1 MRYLNENSVYYRF
14 TYKNIGIYEAWKIKV
29 GFDKWKNI
37 LNSGVLSWLPK
48 PNFYGKNNKSYFTKK
63 GYKLFIRTVYPLIIK
78 DLNRRDIKLEKIRIS
93 DDKIVYRDD
102 YQIITEENDIVLH
115 ETSYD
120 PPMSLKEIRQ
130 NYGENLYNKLK
141 ADPIHRW
148 RAETGIEL
156 IHKEPSKQELIRI
169 MYNWNQ
175 MPVKYKLISDK
186 KSLELFGMTNKEHF
200 KKLIK
205 TYDNNSLNDFLK
217 ILRKNTTKKLVLDSN
232 PNELTFIGIGKK
244 FSIIGE
250 DQYNTIGRFWDLMS
264 DFTNKDDLIGF
275 GCNWTKTDMEY
286 YIGFIHDID
295 YRNILNNLN
304 FKMKNLKIKKF
315 KLDTKDWI
323 LYKGKTK
330 NINKM
335 YDFIWTDKV
344 VTSEL
349 EFFTNN
355 GNCYLLINKND
366 KVIKGE

>member
-1 MRYLNENSVYYRF
+1 MRYY
-14 TYKNIGIYEAWKIKV
+14 
-29 GFDKWKNI
+29 
-37 LNSGVLSWLPK
+37 
-48 PNFYGKNNKSYFTKK
+48 
-63 GYKLFIRTVYPLIIK
+63 
-78 DLNRRDIKLEKIRIS
+78 
-93 DDKIVYRDD
+93 
-102 YQIITEENDIVLH
+102 
-115 ETSYD
+115 

-141 ADPIHRW
+141 ADPVHRW

-315 KLDTKDWI
+315 NLDTKDWI